1 MVSLLYRNPQKEAI
15 QVRTVATAVQNQR
28 VNSSKFMPYFEAKIL
43 EDPQHKER
51 KYFPDSQLFSVWLCV
66 SNVFFL
72 PNLKG
77 IFFPYYWPHLLRAL
91 MLLRDDNKYGKPLTH
106 CSKSSFRLE
115 IETQMS
121 KCRFLSPSNFWTKNL
136 FFN

>member
-15 QVRTVATAVQNQR
+15 QVRTVAIAVQNQR

-77 IFFPYYWPHLLRAL
+77 IFFPYY
-91 MLLRDDNKYGKPLTH
+91 
-106 CSKSSFRLE
+106 
-115 IETQMS
+115 
-121 KCRFLSPSNFWTKNL
+121 
-136 FFN
+136 